1 MSEQTWQGVEIDEVI
16 KAFVDRRR
24 KRRVLV
30 GVPIVV
36 KGVDLFGTCYEEA
49 TKSVNFSAG
58 GTCLFLKQRIKVGST
73 VGLTIALPPDMKSY
87 RTTGQVTR
95 VEAGRGNS
103 GYRYGIKFTHN
114 KGRKRAG
121 DIERSNDSKTD

>member
-16 KAFVDRRR
+16 RAFVDRRR
-24 KRRVLV
+24 KRRVIV

-36 KGVDLFGTCYEEA
+36 KGVDLFGTRYEEA

-58 GTCLFLKQRIKVGST
+58 GTCFFLKQRIQVGST
-73 VGLTIALPPDMKSY
+73 VALAIALPPDMKTY

-95 VEAGRGNS
+95 VEAGRGYS
-103 GYRYGIKFTHN
+103 GYKYGIRFTHN
-114 KGRKRAG
+114 KYRGTTVHKEKSR
-121 DIERSNDSKTD
+121 DSRPD